1 MSAGLRLALLS
12 LLIAATTLSAQNTKD
27 FGYSLEYAFT
37 SSTGPN
43 EPVGTIQASD
53 GNFYSQLIDGN
64 GTGGGVVQ
72 VTPTCVATLIHT
84 FCSPMPCTDYGDP
97 QGQLI
102 QGSDGLL
109 YGSLAD
115 STSSSN
121 GVIYSLTLSGTFNAV
136 AVFCKS
142 GASCANLTA
151 PENVIEGSDDAL
163 YGTNSYGQIIRITK
177 AGAYSVLATLPSV
190 SNSPLLQGSDGNF
203 YGTMHGGAH
212 GQGAIFQVTPAGV
225 VNTIYSF
232 CAVTSNSICT
242 DGAGPS
248 VVIEGADGAL
258 YGTTS
263 AGGAEQQNSFNSQ
276 YGGTIFRLTTSGTL
290 TTLYNFCSVPGEN
303 NNCLDGVSPNSPPYL
318 GSDGNLYGVTTLGG
332 PSNGQGTA
340 YQLDSG
346 TLYVLADFCPEPS
359 SGCSSN
365 GPIQPKASFVQAED
379 GSYWSAA
386 TEYGEGSMNY
396 DGAFFNLTD
405 PNGQLSPVQLTPSA
419 NPVKAG
425 ATYTLTY
432 KVANATS
439 DTMERCYAANNAGDT
454 TWSGLIQAKA
464 TVQTATLTAP
474 ATPAAYI
481 YSLTCGGVES
491 NQIQLTVQSGTTV
504 NTTTALAATPN
515 PATPGNTVTLRAT
528 VTPASGTTKPSGTVT
543 FLYGTTQLGS
553 AALSNGV
560 ATFSASSAG
569 LPDGSYVVTAKYAGS
584 SGFNASSGTT
594 TVVLAPATTTT
605 LRVTPTTVT
614 PPASVTLTATVTK
627 QSGSGTPTGSVT
639 FSVATDVLATVNLSS
654 GVAKLTS
661 ATTGVAAGSY
671 PVTAHYNGD
680 SSDPQSTSN
689 TVTVTVK

>member
-12 LLIAATTLSAQNTKD
+12 AIISAATLSAQNTKD
-27 FGYSLEYAFT
+27 FGYTAEYVFT

-43 EPVGTIQASD
+43 EPAGAVQASD
-53 GNFYSQLIDGN
+53 GNFYSQLINAN

-72 VTPTCVATLIHT
+72 VTPTGVATLIHT
-84 FCSPMPCTDYGDP
+84 FCSVQPCTDYGDP

-115 STSSSN
+115 STNSSN
-121 GVIYSLTLSGTFNAV
+121 GVIYSMTLSGTFNAV
-136 AVFCKS
+136 AVFCIS

-151 PENVIEGSDDAL
+151 PANLIEGSDNAL
-163 YGTNSYGQIIRITK
+163 YGTNIYGQVIRITK
-177 AGAYSVLATLPSV
+177 AGAYSVFAKLPYV
-190 SNSPLLQGSDGNF
+190 SNASLLQGLDGNL
-203 YGTMHGGAH
+203 YGAMQDGAH

-225 VNTIYSF
+225 VNTIYNF

-263 AGGAEQQNSFNSQ
+263 SGGSGQQNSFNSQ
-276 YGGTIFRLTTSGTL
+276 YGGTIFRLTAGGAL
-290 TTLYNFCSVPGEN
+290 TTLYNFCSVPDGS

-332 PSNGQGTA
+332 PSGGQGTA
-340 YQLDSG
+340 YQLVSG
-346 TLYVLADFCPEPS
+346 TLYVLADFCPDPS
-359 SGCSSN
+359 SGCSPN
-365 GPIQPKASFVQAED
+365 GPVQPKASFVQAED

-386 TEYGEGSMNY
+386 TLYGEASMNY
-396 DGAFFNLTD
+396 DGAFFKLTD
-405 PNGQLSPVQLTPSA
+405 PNGQISPVQLTPSA

-439 DTMERCYAANNAGDT
+439 ATMERCYAANNAGDT
-454 TWSGLIQAKA
+454 IWSGLIQAKA
-464 TVQTATLTAP
+464 TAQAITLTAP
-474 ATPAAYI
+474 STPAAYT

-491 NQIQLTVQSGTTV
+491 NQIKLTVQSGTTV
-504 NTTTALAATPN
+504 STTTALTASPN

-528 VTPASGTTKPSGTVT
+528 VTPASGTTKPTGTVA
-543 FLYGTTQLGS
+543 FLYGTTQLG
-553 AALSNGV
+553 AATLSNGA
-560 ATFSASSAG
+560 ATFSASSTG
-569 LPDGSYVVTAKYAGS
+569 LPDGSYVVTAKYAGT
-584 SGFNASSGTT
+584 SGFSASSGTT
-594 TVVLAPATTTT
+594 TVVLSPATTTT
-605 LRVTPTTVT
+605 LTVSPTTVT
-614 PPASVTLTATVTK
+614 PPASITLTATVAKKT
-627 QSGSGTPTGSVT
+627 GSGTPTGSVT
-639 FSVATDVLATVNLSS
+639 FSVSTDVLATVNLSS
-654 GVAKLTS
+654 GVAKLT
-661 ATTGVAAGSY
+661 APTTGVAAGSY

-680 SSDPQSTSN
+680 SNDVQSTSSA
-689 TVTVTVK
+689 VTVTVK